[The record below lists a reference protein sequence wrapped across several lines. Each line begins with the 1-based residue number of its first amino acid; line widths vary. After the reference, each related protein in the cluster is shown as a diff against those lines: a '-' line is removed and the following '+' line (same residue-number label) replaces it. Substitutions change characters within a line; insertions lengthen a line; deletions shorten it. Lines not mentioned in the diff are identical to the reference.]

1 MFRVG
6 LTGGIASGKSRVA
19 EYFAALGVP
28 VIDSDV
34 IAREVVAPGSEGL
47 AAIVARFGPG
57 VLDAEGQ
64 LDRRAL
70 RSIVFADPLAR
81 SDLEAITHP
90 KIRARMQT
98 LNQES
103 QGPYVINAIPLLA
116 ETGGRRDL
124 DRVLVVDC
132 PESLQV
138 ARVMAR
144 DQVDE
149 AAARAV
155 LAAQSSRTARLA
167 IADDIIVNDGD
178 LSALAALE
186 SAVRSLHQRYLTLAS
201 PTRAPSTT
209 ERSG

>member
-19 EYFAALGVP
+19 EFFAALGVP

-34 IAREVVAPGSEGL
+34 IAREIVAPGSEGL
-47 AAIVARFGPG
+47 AAIVRRFGPS
-57 VLDAEGQ
+57 VLRTDGQ

-70 RSIVFADPLAR
+70 RELVFADPAAR
-81 SDLEAITHP
+81 GDLEAITHP
-90 KIRARMQT
+90 LIRSRMHELNAEAR
-98 LNQES
+98 
-103 QGPYVINAIPLLA
+103 GPYVINEIPLLA

-132 PESLQV
+132 PEALQV

-144 DQVDE
+144 DHVDE

-155 LAAQSSRTARLA
+155 IAAQAPRSARLA
-167 IADDIIVNDGD
+167 IADDVIVNEGD
-178 LSALAALE
+178 LTTLEAAVRALHERYQTLAAG
-186 SAVRSLHQRYLTLAS
+186 
-201 PTRAPSTT
+201 
-209 ERSG
+209 SGSG

>member
-19 EYFAALGVP
+19 EFFAALGVP

-34 IAREVVAPGSEGL
+34 IAREIVAPGSEGL
-47 AAIVARFGPG
+47 AAIVRRFGPS
-57 VLDAEGQ
+57 VLRTDGQ

-70 RSIVFADPLAR
+70 REVVFADPAAR
-81 SDLEAITHP
+81 GDLEAITHP
-90 KIRARMQT
+90 LIRSRMHELNAEAR
-98 LNQES
+98 
-103 QGPYVINAIPLLA
+103 GPYVINAIPLLA

-132 PESLQV
+132 PEALQV

-144 DQVDE
+144 DRVDE

-155 LAAQSSRTARLA
+155 IAAQAPRSARLA
-167 IADDIIVNDGD
+167 IADDVIVNEGD
-178 LSALAALE
+178 LTTLEAAVRALHERYQTLAAG
-186 SAVRSLHQRYLTLAS
+186 
-201 PTRAPSTT
+201 
-209 ERSG
+209 SGSG